1 MLKLLFEFDYWL
13 ADGSIINNTKVFG
26 KKNNQ
31 VFLLDEIKIEQKI
44 IDLKL
49 QFDNMLES
57 IEGNKSPLNSFEEAY
72 ENFMVISA
80 IEQSL
85 REGIVISNNES

>member
-1 MLKLLFEFDYWL
+1 
-13 ADGSIINNTKVFG
+13 
-26 KKNNQ
+26 
-31 VFLLDEIKIEQKI
+31 
-44 IDLKL
+44 
-49 QFDNMLES
+49 MLES

-85 REGIVISNNES
+85 REGIVISNNKS

>member
-1 MLKLLFEFDYWL
+1 M
-13 ADGSIINNTKVFG
+13 V

-31 VFLLDEIKIEQKI
+31 VLLLDEIKIEQKI